1 MATSFIVG
9 TMSTATGWEITSP
22 TEALARHITYWFQSR
37 RSQGKILGNVPSF
50 YYLAKQ
56 YGDTPEKLVEQAQLE
71 LARYI
76 KELFPTSDVQVTKEN
91 LTEGGNNYRL
101 IIAARV
107 VHKDES
113 YDLAR
118 AVLMTGS
125 KYTLL
130 DKERIG

>member
-1 MATSFIVG
+1 MATGFIVG
-9 TMSTATGWEITSP
+9 TMSTATGWETTSP

-37 RSQGKILGNVPSF
+37 RSQGKIMGNVPSF
-50 YYLAKQ
+50 YYLVKQ
-56 YGDTPEKLVEQAQLE
+56 YGQTPEKLIEQAQIE
-71 LARYI
+71 LDRYI
-76 KELFPTSDVQVTKEN
+76 KELFPVSNVAVSKEN

-107 VHKDES
+107 IHENES